1 MRVAVP
7 TEVVSGE
14 RRVALVPDVVR
25 RLVQAGFGIVV
36 ERGAGDRAGFPD
48 AAYVAAGAEIVADPE
63 AVFGADCVLK
73 VQRPTMR
80 DELGRDETDL
90 LRSGAILV
98 SFLYP
103 QTCPPAMARLAE
115 RGVASFGL
123 ELVPR
128 ITRAQKMDALSS
140 QSTVAGYKAT
150 LLAANATGKFFPMLM
165 TAAGTVTPS
174 RVLVLGAGVAGLQ
187 AIATARR
194 LGAVVEAADT
204 RPATKEQVESLGASF
219 VSLDVSHEEAQ
230 DAGGYAKALA
240 EDHLAK
246 EQEIIRAHAAKADV
260 VITTAL
266 VPGRRA
272 PILIPTSTVEA
283 MGPGSVIVDLAAEM
297 GGNCEVTRPGE
308 TVVHR
313 GVSVLAPLNLP
324 SQMPYHASQMFARN
338 IAALLEHLAPG
349 GEAKI
354 DLEDEITRG
363 CCVTFQGEVVHA
375 PTRALLEKEVTA

>member
-7 TEVVSGE
+7 LEVVAGE
-14 RRVALVPDVVR
+14 RRVALVPEVVR
-25 RLVQAGFGIVV
+25 RLVQAGFGVVV
-36 ERGAGDRAGFPD
+36 ERGAGERAGFPD
-48 AAYVAAGAEIVADPE
+48 AAYVAAGAEVVADPE

-73 VQRPTMR
+73 VQRPAVR
-80 DELGRDETDL
+80 EGSGPDETEL
-90 LRSGAILV
+90 LRPGAILI

-115 RGVASFGL
+115 RGVSAFGL

-165 TAAGTVTPS
+165 TAAGTVAPA

-219 VSLDVSHEEAQ
+219 ISLDVSHEEAQ

-240 EDHLAK
+240 EEHLAR

-272 PILIPTSTVEA
+272 PILLPTSTVEA
-283 MGPGSVIVDLAAEM
+283 MAPGSVIVDLAAEM

-308 TVVHR
+308 TVVH
-313 GVSVLAPLNLP
+313 GSVTVLAPLNLP

-338 IAALLEHLAPG
+338 IAALLEYLAPG

-354 DLEDEITRG
+354 DLEDEITGG
-363 CCVTFQGEVVHA
+363 CCVTYQGEIVHA